1 MTSTAT
7 TSVALIV
14 FVKPPNVGRMPT
26 RLAMALG
33 KPSATR
39 LAAAFLRDTV
49 AMVRALPSASS
60 APTITTTI
68 SLCVAAP
75 WQAYEAADPGLADAL
90 IDLPR
95 WPQGEGDLGQRME
108 RALRR
113 GLEGADC
120 AILLGAD
127 APGLPIAHLQAALR
141 NLDDADCVFGPA
153 LDGGYYL
160 IGLRRCP
167 EGCLA
172 DLPWGTADS
181 LQASLG
187 RFFSLGFAPTV
198 APSYF
203 NIDARDDLRTFS
215 EGVAAGL
222 WRAPH
227 TEATLAALGADAL
240 AAATAP
246 EIIGA

>member
-1 MTSTAT
+1 MTT
-7 TSVALIV
+7 V
-14 FVKPPNVGRMPT
+14 
-26 RLAMALG
+26 
-33 KPSATR
+33 
-39 LAAAFLRDTV
+39 RD
-49 AMVRALPSASS
+49 LPSA
-60 APTITTTI
+60 TITTTI
-68 SLCVAAP
+68 SLCVAEP
-75 WQAYEAADPGLADAL
+75 WQPYEAADPALAAD
-90 IDLPR
+90 IVDLPR

-113 GLEGADC
+113 GLENADR

-127 APGLPIAHLQAALR
+127 APGLPVAHLQAALR

-160 IGLRRCP
+160 IGMRRCP

-187 RFFSLGFAPTV
+187 RFFSLGFSPTV
-198 APSYF
+198 APSFF
-203 NIDARDDLRTFS
+203 NIDSRADLHTFS

-227 TEATLAALGADAL
+227 TEATLAALGASAL
-240 AAATAP
+240 SAATAP